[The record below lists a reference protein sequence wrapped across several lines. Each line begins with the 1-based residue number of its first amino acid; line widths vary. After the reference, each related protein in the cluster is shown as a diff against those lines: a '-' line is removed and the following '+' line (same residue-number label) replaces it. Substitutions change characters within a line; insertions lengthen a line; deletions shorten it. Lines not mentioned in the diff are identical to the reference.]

1 MVLFLHS
8 GAPEPTGTPFRVF
21 ERLHLLYVRLVDVLH
36 DELSDTVSRMEH
48 QLVGPEVEEE
58 DFDLPGVV
66 PVDYPRSYEDPFATE
81 TASGSDLTVRTFRD
95 GEPDARGEQMAFSR
109 TQRDLFGGA

>member
-66 PVDYPRSYEDPFATE
+66 PVDYPRSYEVP
-81 TASGSDLTVRTFRD
+81 LQLR
-95 GEPDARGEQMAFSR
+95 PLRGAI
-109 TQRDLFGGA
+109 